1 MSQQST
7 PSSKAGWKALA
18 IAFILGSIFLGFFYL
33 AVSNEP
39 DYMPSQQHKQNAQQ
53 HAFKQAPTMSEDAL
67 NRVLGQASTS
77 ESTPDATAAEH
88 GMRETEHQN
97 MNENTHGH
105 GH

>member
-1 MSQQST
+1 MSDQST

-18 IAFILGSIFLGFFYL
+18 VAFILGFIFLGFFYL

-53 HAFKQAPTMSEDAL
+53 HAFKQAPTMSEEAMQ
-67 NRVLGQASTS
+67 RAQATDS
-77 ESTPDATAAEH
+77 ETPATAAEH
-88 GMRETEHQN
+88 GMSEEEHQN
-97 MNENTHGH
+97 MNQDAHGH